1 MAGFGTLNEKSL
13 HAQLKQWY
21 SEPGDQFEVPLG
33 GFIID
38 MVRGD
43 ELIEIQTRNFSAMR
57 SKLDRLTEDYSVTVV
72 HPIAITKWLN
82 KLSEPPTKP
91 RRSPKRGH
99 IFDVFGEVVYLPHL
113 INRSNLTI
121 EVVLIEEQEDRAFDA
136 KKERRRRRGWVTQER
151 RLLRV
156 LDTHRFESVGDF
168 VDLLPVLPGEFTTAD
183 LADRASVSRR
193 SAQQAAYCLRKMD
206 AITITGKQGN
216 ATVYKIAP
224 DPT

>member
-1 MAGFGTLNEKSL
+1 MAGVGTLNEKSL

-21 SEPGDQFEVPLG
+21 SEPGDQFEVPLD
-33 GFIID
+33 GFFID

-72 HPIAITKWLN
+72 HPIAVTKWLN
-82 KLSEPPTKP
+82 KLSEPPSKP
-91 RRSPKRGH
+91 RRSPKRGS

-113 INRSNLTI
+113 INRPNLTI

-136 KKERRRRRGWVTQER
+136 NKERRRRRGWVTQER
-151 RLLRV
+151 RLLQV
-156 LDTHRFESVGDF
+156 LETHRFESVGDF
-168 VDLLPVLPGEFTTAD
+168 VDLLPALPGEFTTSD
-183 LADRASVSRR
+183 LAERASVSRR
-193 SAQQAAYCLRKMD
+193 SAQQAAYCLRKMN

-216 ATVYKIAP
+216 ATVYKITP
-224 DPT
+224 DRT